1 MSWALPTTQCLDPY
15 RPSLRKRDHWSS
27 LLERHDAVTDGL
39 VVVHCTV
46 EWLPRAD
53 TWIYGQMANTQAFA
67 PIVLADRLSEPCEF
81 HWEPLIVASPW
92 ERQVLR
98 FSAKVGL
105 RPIPRSHRSALARYD
120 PAILHSHFGDRGW
133 WDIGVRRVCG
143 AKHIVTFYGYDV
155 SLLPRQEPVWRR
167 RYIELFDKADLIL
180 CEGPFMARTLV
191 ALGCPEEKVN
201 VQPLGVD
208 VDRIKYRER
217 VPSSKVRIL
226 IAGSFREKKGIPIA
240 LEAVARAQAEAGNL
254 EVTIIG
260 DAAGAE
266 CEKAEKRAILDMIR
280 RRELEPIVKLL
291 GYQPYERLLG
301 EAYRH
306 DVFLS
311 PSVTASDGDTEGGAP
326 VAIIDMAATGLP
338 VVSSRHCDIPQVVK
352 DGVTGLL
359 AEERDVEGL
368 AERLIMLA
376 RDAELRRIMGKAGRR
391 HVEERY
397 DVRRLVPR
405 LENVYKRLLTSPA
418 PGPSVNAR

>member
-1 MSWALPTTQCLDPY
+1 V
-15 RPSLRKRDHWSS
+15 
-27 LLERHDAVTDGL
+27 VTDRP
-39 VVVHCTV
+39 VVAHSMV
-46 EWLPRAD
+46 EWLPPTE
-53 TWIYGQMANTQAFA
+53 TWIYGQIANMRAFA

-81 HWEPLIVASPW
+81 HWEPLVVASPW

-98 FSAKVGL
+98 VSAKVGL
-105 RPIPRSHRSALARYD
+105 RPIPRSHRLALARYR
-120 PAILHSHFGDRGW
+120 PAILHSHFGYRGW
-133 WDIGVRRVCG
+133 WDIRLRRVCG
-143 AKHIVTFYGYDV
+143 AKHVVTFYGYDL
-155 SLLPRQEPVWRR
+155 SLLPRLEPVWRE
-167 RYIELFDKADLIL
+167 RYIELFGDADLVL
-180 CEGPFMARTLV
+180 CEGPFMARTLG
-191 ALGCPEEKVN
+191 ALGCPREKIN

-254 EVTIIG
+254 EVTVIG
-260 DAAGAE
+260 DAPGQDRE
-266 CEKAEKRAILDMIR
+266 SAEKRAILDVVR
-280 RRELEPIVKLL
+280 RRELEPIVTLL
-291 GYQPYERLLG
+291 GYQPHERLLD

-338 VVSSRHCDIPQVVK
+338 VVSSRHCDIPEVVK

-391 HVEERY
+391 HVEENY
-397 DVRRLVPR
+397 DVRRLVAR
-405 LENVYKRLLTSPA
+405 LEDAYKRVLIASA
-418 PGPSVNAR
+418 PKPSVSAR